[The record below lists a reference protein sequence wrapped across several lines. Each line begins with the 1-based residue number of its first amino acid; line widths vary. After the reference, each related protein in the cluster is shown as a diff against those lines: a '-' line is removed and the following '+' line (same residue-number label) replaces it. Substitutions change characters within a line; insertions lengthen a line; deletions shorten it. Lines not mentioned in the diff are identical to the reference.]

1 MKTWALVC
9 LALSACVSH
18 QDLDLKLFQQEQLRL
33 QRDMLE
39 DDRLRLWLDHMGGR
53 RR

>member
-1 MKTWALVC
+1 
-9 LALSACVSH
+9 LSGCVSH
-18 QDLDLKLFQQEQLRL
+18 QDLDLKLFRQEQLRL

-39 DDRLRLWLDHMGGR
+39 DDRLRLWLDHTGGR